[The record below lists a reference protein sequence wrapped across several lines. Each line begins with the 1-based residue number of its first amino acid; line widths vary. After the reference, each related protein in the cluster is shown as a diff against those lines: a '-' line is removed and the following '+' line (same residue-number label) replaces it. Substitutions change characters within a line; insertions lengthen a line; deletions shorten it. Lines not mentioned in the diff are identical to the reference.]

1 MNVLGDE
8 EDAGAEGRSINGH
21 FLIYFPERSKKRR
34 KNKSLYKNKNLRN
47 KINPYSLLK
56 VIRQL
61 IMKIVLFKTFPN
73 YKRSKTKTPNC

>member
-1 MNVLGDE
+1 MSSN
-8 EDAGAEGRSINGH
+8 EGERLSLRVVNGH

-56 VIRQL
+56 VIRHL
-61 IMKIVLFKTFPN
+61 IMKTVLSKTSLN
-73 YKRSKTKTPNC
+73 YKRSKTKIPNC